1 MYIHTYKHV
10 QAIFIRDGG
19 RKGAGGG
26 GGGNISVYAD
36 ETNLVINCVL

>member
-10 QAIFIRDGG
+10 QQFLLETEGG
-19 RKGAGGG
+19 RELGV
-26 GGGNISVYAD
+26 GNISVYAD